1 MRNPVQRIQFLVSKS
16 GKRKPTIIVKTFPKV
31 DQRVSAQALL
41 ASIKGHLPALEK
53 LLAECNA
60 EWGADDAVYR
70 FYHQSFEV
78 YLVQSLT
85 LKVVETLQALAPDRQ
100 LNCWFTQIVAEGTY
114 KTFHF
119 EDNQRW
125 LEVTRPIIEAFF
137 HAGHFLTVVVQSAH
151 ELQHP
156 PRLLPINWATVL
168 YLYGLR

>member
-1 MRNPVQRIQFLVSKS
+1 VVSKS
-16 GKRKPTIIVKTFPKV
+16 DKRKSTLTTTIRPKI
-31 DQRVSAQALL
+31 DDRPSAQALL
-41 ASIKGHLPALEK
+41 ASIKGHLSALEK

-78 YLVQSLT
+78 YLVQTLT
-85 LKVVETLQALAPDRQ
+85 LKVVEALQALAPDRQ
-100 LNCWFTQIVAEGTY
+100 LNSWFMQIVTEGTY

-137 HAGHFLTVVVQSAH
+137 HARHFLTVVVQSAH
-151 ELQHP
+151 ELQDP
-156 PRLLPINWATVL
+156 PTLLPTNWATVL
-168 YLYGLR
+168 YLYDLR

>member
-1 MRNPVQRIQFLVSKS
+1 MSRSSN
-16 GKRKPTIIVKTFPKV
+16 RKPSLSLQIVPKV
-31 DQRVSAQALL
+31 DDRPSAQALL
-41 ASIKGHLPALEK
+41 ASIKANLPALEK

-60 EWGADDAVYR
+60 EWGADDALYR

-85 LKVVETLQALAPDRQ
+85 LKVVQALQTLTPDRP
-100 LNCWFTQIVAEGTY
+100 LNRWFMQIVAEGSD
-114 KTFHF
+114 KKFRF

-137 HAGHFLTVVVQSAH
+137 HARHFLTVAVQSAH
-151 ELQHP
+151 ELREP
-156 PRLLPINWATVL
+156 PTLLPANWATVL